1 MAFSDMIGKQVPSV
15 TFHTQ
20 QQGKWVDVSTDELLK
35 AKKSYYLPYQGHLH
49 QRVHHC
55 IYRAIMNWQLNLPN

>member
-20 QQGKWVDVSTDELLK
+20 QQGKWVDISTAE
-35 AKKSYYLPYQGHLH
+35 
-49 QRVHHC
+49 
-55 IYRAIMNWQLNLPN
+55 